1 MATKPPKLKKCKAS
15 GCENKFTPFSSM
27 EQWCSSACGYSLSQE
42 KLAKKEKSEKLANK
56 KKRIAAKKAFK
67 ESDRPLQVKLT
78 QAVVNKYVVHVQEAG
93 NGCYTCDDPLLS
105 SGAGKGGLIDCGH
118 WLTRGAH
125 PEKAR
130 DTRHMRRQCVKC
142 NRYNGGRPDIFE
154 ANLIKELGQDVVDD
168 IRSYKPPKA
177 TCADLIE
184 LRKHYAKLNKEAGL

>member
-1 MATKPPKLKKCKAS
+1 MATKPPKLKKCKAK

-27 EQWCSSACGYSLSQE
+27 EQWCSSACGYALSQE
-42 KLAKKEKSEKLANK
+42 KLAQKEKSEKLANK

-78 QAVVNKYVVHVQEAG
+78 QAVVNKYVVYVQEKHKP
-93 NGCYTCDDPLLS
+93 CYTC
-105 SGAGKGGLIDCGH
+105 GKKFNGNKLGGVIDCGH

-130 DTRHMRRQCVKC
+130 DVRHMRRQCIPC

>member
-1 MATKPPKLKKCKAS
+1 MLKQIGKKPAKCKVCK
-15 GCENKFTPFSSM
+15 GEFTRVKPF
-27 EQWCSSACGYSLSQE
+27 QDWCSDECGYKLSML
-42 KLAKKEKSEKLANK
+42 KLEKSRSKAKLD
-56 KKRIAAKKAFK
+56 KKRERVAAKKAFK

-93 NGCYTCDDPLLS
+93 KGCYTCDDPLTVNK
-105 SGAGKGGLIDCGH
+105 ADCGH

-130 DTRHMRRQCVKC
+130 DTRHMRKQCVNC
-142 NRYNGGRPDIFE
+142 NQYNGGRPDIFE

-168 IRSYKPPKA
+168 IRSQKPAKA

-184 LRKHYAKLNKEAGL
+184 TRKHYAKLIREAGV